1 MPMELVTPLRSVR
14 SPCAPRSASRLRLLK
29 VFSLKVFVIEIGW
42 MQRAS
47 GTLRWIRNAGASKRR
62 DCFSGRKSIP
72 RANSAASRYG
82 ATGGAC
88 SWTEEGTD
96 AITNWKR
103 FGKKAGEFGAFS
115 SFGTSWGDAVCSQLP
130 DAIMV
135 AAHSWCGPVL
145 CSFSCNCG
153 ELAMVNAVKKAM
165 TMLMP
170 MPARAFMPAGDL
182 VDARHCAS
190 VFRTPVARTIHSYS

>member
-1 MPMELVTPLRSVR
+1 M
-14 SPCAPRSASRLRLLK
+14 
-29 VFSLKVFVIEIGW
+29 
-42 MQRAS
+42 
-47 GTLRWIRNAGASKRR
+47 
-62 DCFSGRKSIP
+62 
-72 RANSAASRYG
+72 
-82 ATGGAC
+82 
-88 SWTEEGTD
+88 
-96 AITNWKR
+96 
-103 FGKKAGEFGAFS
+103 
-115 SFGTSWGDAVCSQLP
+115 CSQLP

-135 AAHSWCGPVL
+135 AAHACCESTL

-190 VFRTPVARTIHSYS
+190 FSNPLGACRRIQWNNCNVRRRLDSAAVLHYQSP